1 MNRERDVLELIRRE
15 ILSNIPL
22 EARITRIDFEGPQIV
37 VYTGNPAAVYEEEDV
52 IRKIAK
58 TIKKRIVIRADPSVR
73 MDKKKAEEII
83 RKLIPEEAE
92 IHRIIFDDV
101 TGEVIIKAKRLGQ
114 VIGKGG
120 ANLKRILI
128 ETKWRPKVIRVPPM
142 ESKIVERILDTL
154 YRESERRQRLLHEIG
169 RRIHR
174 PTLYSDNYV
183 RIISLGGFKEVGRSA
198 ILLQT
203 KESNVL
209 LDCGI
214 KPSSGYRDEFPYF
227 DLPEFDIDSLDAVV
241 ITHAHLDHCGALPY
255 LFKYGYRGPVYMTE
269 PTQQLMA
276 LLLKDYLEVLQKE
289 GKHPPYTMKDVREA
303 ILHTIVLGYGE
314 VTDIAPDIRLTFHYA
329 GHILG
334 SAMAH
339 LHIGNGFCN
348 VVYTGDFKYERTRLL
363 EAATTV
369 FPRLEVLIIEST
381 YGGRDDVMPR
391 RDESELLL
399 IELVRKALLRGGK
412 VLIPVLSVGRG
423 QEIMLVLDEGIKK
436 GLIPKVPVYIDGM
449 VSEATAIHTAY
460 PEFLSRSLRDMMYND
475 ENPFLEEYF
484 HVVKDAQQR
493 LEIVEGEPC
502 IILATSGMLTGG
514 PSVEYL
520 KNLAEDPKNMLIFV
534 SYQIEGTLGRR
545 IMDIVRSGEKE
556 VIVPLSSGSRLE
568 YLTIKMEV
576 HAIEGFS
583 GHSDRKQLINFV
595 RNLRPRPERIIVNHG
610 ERNKAEDLANTL
622 SRIFRIPAIAPE
634 NMEAIRL
641 R

>member
-1 MNRERDVLELIRRE
+1 MNRNRDILEIIRQE
-15 ILSNIPL
+15 ILSKIPL
-22 EARITRIDFEGPQIV
+22 EARITRIDFEGPLIV
-37 VYTGNPAAVYEEEDV
+37 VYTANPAAVYEEEDI

-73 MDKKKAEEII
+73 MNRREAEEFIKQII
-83 RKLIPEEAE
+83 PKDAE
-92 IHRIIFDDV
+92 IHAIIFDDV
-101 TGEVIIKAKRLGQ
+101 TGEVIIKAKKLGQ

-120 ANLKRILI
+120 INLKRILI
-128 ETKWRPKVIRVPPM
+128 ETRWRPKVIRAPPI
-142 ESKIVERILDTL
+142 ESKTVNQVLSTL

-174 PTLYSDNYV
+174 SPLYVDNYV
-183 RIISLGGFKEVGRSA
+183 RVVALGGFKEVGRSA

-214 KPSSGYRDEFPYF
+214 KPSSSYRDEFPYL
-227 DLPEFDIDSLDAVV
+227 DLPEFNVDNLDAVI
-241 ITHAHLDHCGALPY
+241 ITHAHLDHCGALPF

-276 LLLKDYLEVLQKE
+276 LLLQDYLEVIQRE
-289 GKHPPYTMKDVREA
+289 GKRPPYTMRDVREA

-348 VVYTGDFKYERTRLL
+348 VLYTSDFKYERTKLL
-363 EAATTV
+363 EAASTV

-423 QEIMLVLDEGIKK
+423 QEIMLVLNEGIRK
-436 GLIPKVPVYIDGM
+436 GLIPRVPIYIDGM

-460 PEFLSRSLRDMMYND
+460 PEFLSKSLREMIYND
-475 ENPFLEEYF
+475 ENPFVEEYF
-484 HVVKDAQQR
+484 HIVKDYKQR
-493 LEIVEGEPC
+493 LEIVEGDPC
-502 IILATSGMLTGG
+502 VILATSGMLTGG

-520 KNLAEDPKNMLIFV
+520 RNLAEDPKNMLIFV

-545 IMDIVRSGEKE
+545 ILDIIRSGDKE
-556 VIVPLSSGSRLE
+556 VVVPLSSGSKLE
-568 YLTIKMEV
+568 YLTISMEV
-576 HAIEGFS
+576 HAVEGFS
-583 GHSDRKQLINFV
+583 GHSDRRQLISFV
-595 RNLRPRPERIIVNHG
+595 RNLRPRPEKIIVNHG
-610 ERNKAEDLANTL
+610 EKSKAEDLAMSL
-622 SRIFRIPAIAPE
+622 SRIFKIPAIAPE
-634 NMEAIRL
+634 NMEAIRF